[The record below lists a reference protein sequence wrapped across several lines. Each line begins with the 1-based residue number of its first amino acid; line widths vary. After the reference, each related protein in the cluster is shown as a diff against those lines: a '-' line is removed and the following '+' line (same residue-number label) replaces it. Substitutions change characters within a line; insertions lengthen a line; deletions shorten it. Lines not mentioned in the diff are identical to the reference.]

1 MPGPLA
7 AVPAVAAFISRQGVT
22 KAVKKYGQKAVDE
35 ARKHMKDIKTKK
47 TPGQAKSELA
57 TKGQRT
63 YRSGQRKAGGVGGA
77 AGYAVGSSN
86 SSEDYKTANVNL
98 KSGKGLPIADMSQS
112 IDVRGD
118 EGGMRYY
125 QDGKEV
131 RMPKK

>member
-47 TPGQAKSELA
+47 TPGQAKAEPA

-77 AGYAVGSSN
+77 AGYAAGSSN
-86 SSEDYKTANVNL
+86 SGEDYKTANVSLN
-98 KSGKGLPIADMSQS
+98 SGKGLPIADMSQS

>member
-47 TPGQAKSELA
+47 TPGQAKVEPA

-77 AGYAVGSSN
+77 VGYAAGSSN
-86 SSEDYKTANVNL
+86 SGEDYKTANVNL
-98 KSGKGLPIADMSQS
+98 NSGKGLPIADMSQS

-125 QDGKEV
+125 QNGKEV

>member
-47 TPGQAKSELA
+47 TQGQAKSEKA

-63 YRSGQRKAGGVGGA
+63 YRSGQRKAGATGA
-77 AGYAVGSSN
+77 
-86 SSEDYKTANVNL
+86 
-98 KSGKGLPIADMSQS
+98 GLTT
-112 IDVRGD
+112 G
-118 EGGMRYY
+118 
-125 QDGKEV
+125 
-131 RMPKK
+131 